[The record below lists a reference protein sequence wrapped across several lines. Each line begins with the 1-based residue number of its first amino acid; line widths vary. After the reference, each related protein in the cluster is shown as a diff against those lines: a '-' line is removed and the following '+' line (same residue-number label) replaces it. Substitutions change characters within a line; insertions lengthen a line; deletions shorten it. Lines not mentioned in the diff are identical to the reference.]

1 MRINYSLLF
10 KKVHIKAFSSNF
22 LIMLSL
28 VVSNAIFAQQKP
40 NAPTKVQGTI
50 IDGGKLPMQGASVKI
65 KNKTATTITDAN
77 GKFTITASIN
87 DTLVVSYVNFSTQT
101 IKISKLTGVQII
113 LLANTT
119 DLDDVIVIGYGT
131 VKRKD
136 LTGSVA
142 KANVEDMQK
151 SNVTS
156 FVDALAG
163 RVAGAVVSS
172 GDGQPGATSSIVIRG
187 SSVSQDASPLF
198 VVDGF
203 PVENLDINSINP
215 NDIESLEILKD
226 ASSIAIYGARG
237 ANGVI
242 IVTTRRGKSGP
253 TKVTY
258 NFSQAFQKDTRRLAV
273 LSPYEF
279 VKLQLELDSIR
290 STSTVQ
296 NITYRTRYLD
306 AVKGITL
313 ESYRNNK
320 GYDWQDLLLQ
330 TGILQTHSLNINGG
344 NADTRFSVN
353 GSFVDQKGII
363 ISTGL
368 KKYDGKFA
376 LDSKL
381 NNNVKVGLTAS
392 YSNTTTYGTVPSGN
406 NGGGVVFNMWSYRPV
421 DIIGGNLADA
431 LVDSTTLG
439 DNGFTTSVPD
449 NLVSPLQQAQNEYRK
464 NITSTGTINA
474 FLEYTFLK
482 KFRLRLAGGYT
493 ATSPKAETFY
503 NSKTSQGSILKN
515 ASGQELNANLVN
527 GTIANGTN
535 SNYLFESTVTYKTK
549 VKKHVFDALAGF
561 TYQYAKSYNNSF
573 KVIRIPQATEY
584 LGILSVNTGTAT
596 LPNYFGTQWQLYS
609 LLSRVNYTYDDRYLF
624 TVTARADG
632 SSKFAPGHQWGYF
645 PSGALAWRFTNE
657 KFASKWSPILNEGKL
672 RVTYGSVGNNKVG
685 DFSYLSQFGSLQ
697 NSAGYPFNN
706 TYYGGVTPFFYG
718 NTNLTWETT
727 KELDFGGTFSFLK
740 DRITIEADYYNRKTS
755 DFLVAVTLPFFGG
768 YGTGNNT
775 QYQNTGNIQNSG
787 FEFTLNTVNIKS
799 KKITWT
805 SNFNISFNKSKILD
819 FYNGLEVRQQ
829 PAGLTGLATAAQPTT
844 WIAAVGAPISQ
855 FYGYQWGGVYQYE
868 DFNKM
873 ANGMYVLKQSVPS
886 YAPSNAAAPIQPGDP
901 KYADVNGDGVVDV
914 NDQKVIGHPLPI
926 HTGGLS
932 NNFAYKNWSLNVFL
946 QWSYGNDVLNA
957 NRIVLENSGYILNS
971 NQFASY
977 ANRWTPNNP
986 TNDIPRATYSSK
998 VDPGG
1003 LTRVSSRFIEDAS
1016 YLRFKTVAL
1025 NYALPTPLLKIL
1037 KITNA
1042 RLYVSAQNILTLT
1055 KYSGIDPEVSTF
1067 RNANPS
1073 TGDRNAGG
1081 TGYSYI
1087 QPSSSYTALSPG
1099 YDFTP
1104 YPRAFTL
1111 TLGAAVTF

>member
-1 MRINYSLLF
+1 MKINCSLLF
-10 KKVHIKAFSSNF
+10 KKVHIKSFSSIF
-22 LIMLSL
+22 LIILSL
-28 VVSNAIFAQQKP
+28 VVSTAAFAQIKP
-40 NAPTKVQGTI
+40 SAPTKVQGTI
-50 IDGGKLPMQGASVKI
+50 IDGDKLPMQGASVKV
-65 KNKTATTITDAN
+65 KNKIATAITDAN
-77 GKFTITASIN
+77 GKFTITANIN

-113 LLANTT
+113 LLANKT

-142 KANVEDMQK
+142 KVNVEDMQK
-151 SNVTS
+151 ANVTS

-258 NFSQAFQKDTRRLAV
+258 NFSQAFQKDIRRLAV

-290 STSTVQ
+290 SIPTIQ
-296 NITYRTRYLD
+296 NFTYRNRYLD
-306 AVKGITL
+306 AVKGINL
-313 ESYRNNK
+313 ESYRNIK

-344 NADTRFSVN
+344 NSDTRFSVN
-353 GSFVDQKGII
+353 GSFVDQQGII
-363 ISTGL
+363 INTGL

-381 NNNVKVGLTAS
+381 SNNVKVGLTAS
-392 YSNTTTYGTVPSGN
+392 YSNTTTYGTVPTGN
-406 NGGGVVFNMWSYRPV
+406 NGGGVVFNMWSFRPI
-421 DIIGGNLADA
+421 DIIGGNLGDA
-431 LVDSTTLG
+431 LVDSSTLG
-439 DNGFTTSVPD
+439 DNGGTTTVPD
-449 NLVSPLQQAQNEYRK
+449 NLVNPLQQAQNEYRK

-474 FLEYTFLK
+474 FLEYSFLN
-482 KFRLRLAGGYT
+482 KFKLRVSGGYSG
-493 ATSPKAETFY
+493 TSPRAEAFY

-515 ASGQELNANLVN
+515 SSGQELNPNLVN
-527 GTIANGTN
+527 GTINNGTN
-535 SNYLFESTVTYKTK
+535 SNYLFESTVSYKTK
-549 VKKHVFDALAGF
+549 INKHVFDALAGF
-561 TYQYAKSYNNSF
+561 TYQYSKSFSNSF
-573 KVIRIPQATEY
+573 KTIRIPQATEY
-584 LGILSVNTGTAT
+584 LGIYSINTGTAT

-645 PSGALAWRFTNE
+645 PSSAFAWRFTNE
-657 KFASKWSPILNEGKL
+657 KFASKWSSILNEGKI
-672 RVTYGSVGNNKVG
+672 RVSYGSVGNNKVN
-685 DFSYLSQFGSLQ
+685 DFGYLSQFGSLQ

-706 TYYGGVTPFFYG
+706 TYVGGVTPFFYG
-718 NTNLTWETT
+718 NTDLTWETT
-727 KELDFGGTFSFLK
+727 KEFDLGGTFSFLK

-755 DFLVAVTLPFFGG
+755 DFLVSVVLPVFGG
-768 YGTGNNT
+768 YGSTS

-799 KKITWT
+799 KKFTWT
-805 SNFNISFNKSKILD
+805 TNFNISFNKSKILS
-819 FYNGLEVRQQ
+819 FYNGVDVRQQ
-829 PAGLTGLATAAQPTT
+829 PAGLSGLAGSAQPIT

-855 FYGYQWGGVYQYE
+855 FYGYEWGGIYQYA

-873 ANGMYVLKQSVPS
+873 ANGTYILKPNIPG
-886 YAPSNAAAPIQPGDP
+886 YAVSNVAAPIQPGDP
-901 KYADVNGDGVVDV
+901 KYADVNGDGIIDA

-932 NNFAYKNWSLNVFL
+932 NNFTYKNWSLNVFF

-986 TNDIPRATYSSK
+986 TDDIPRATYNSK

-1003 LTRVSSRFIEDAS
+1003 LVRISSKFIEDAS
-1016 YLRFKTVAL
+1016 YLRLKTVAL
-1025 NYALPTPLLKIL
+1025 NYALPTPLLKKL
-1037 KITNA
+1037 KISNA

-1067 RNANPS
+1067 RTANPS
-1073 TGDRNAGG
+1073 TGDRNSGG
-1081 TGYSYI
+1081 TGYSFI

-1099 YDFTP
+1099 YDYTP
-1104 YPRAFTL
+1104 YPRSFTL